1 MTPCDVFPRH
11 ASAEGSPLF
20 VLDGVPRKT
29 PRLTPR
35 GDTEVLHQNTFKRA
49 QNTLSRF
56 SKFFIILLN
65 YMAKDLLSKPSEV
78 DPKSILQKFAWDRV
92 VSEEELLIRALLYAD
107 PIELLKA
114 FSKEKLKEVF
124 LNNLHR
130 FDKKNLNFW
139 KIILEIDEDEFNRYA
154 EKNFRL
160 VNKIF
165 SD

>member
-1 MTPCDVFPRH
+1 M
-11 ASAEGSPLF
+11 
-20 VLDGVPRKT
+20 
-29 PRLTPR
+29 
-35 GDTEVLHQNTFKRA
+35 A
-49 QNTLSRF
+49 QD
-56 SKFFIILLN
+56 
-65 YMAKDLLSKPSEV
+65 MPSKPPEV

-107 PIELLKA
+107 PLELLKA

-139 KIILEIDEDEFNRYA
+139 KIILEIDDDEFNRYA

-160 VNKIF
+160 VSKIF
-165 SD
+165 SE

>member
-1 MTPCDVFPRH
+1 
-11 ASAEGSPLF
+11 
-20 VLDGVPRKT
+20 
-29 PRLTPR
+29 
-35 GDTEVLHQNTFKRA
+35 
-49 QNTLSRF
+49 
-56 SKFFIILLN
+56 
-65 YMAKDLLSKPSEV
+65 MAKDLLSKPSKV

-107 PIELLKA
+107 PLELLKA

-160 VNKIF
+160 VSKIF

>member
-1 MTPCDVFPRH
+1 MAQDVP
-11 ASAEGSPLF
+11 
-20 VLDGVPRKT
+20 
-29 PRLTPR
+29 
-35 GDTEVLHQNTFKRA
+35 
-49 QNTLSRF
+49 
-56 SKFFIILLN
+56 
-65 YMAKDLLSKPSEV
+65 SKPSEV

-107 PIELLKA
+107 PLELLKA

-160 VNKIF
+160 VSKIF
-165 SD
+165 SE

>member
-1 MTPCDVFPRH
+1 MAQDVP
-11 ASAEGSPLF
+11 
-20 VLDGVPRKT
+20 
-29 PRLTPR
+29 
-35 GDTEVLHQNTFKRA
+35 
-49 QNTLSRF
+49 
-56 SKFFIILLN
+56 
-65 YMAKDLLSKPSEV
+65 SKPSEV

-107 PIELLKA
+107 PLELLKA

-154 EKNFRL
+154 EKNFRF

>member
-1 MTPCDVFPRH
+1 M
-11 ASAEGSPLF
+11 
-20 VLDGVPRKT
+20 
-29 PRLTPR
+29 
-35 GDTEVLHQNTFKRA
+35 A
-49 QNTLSRF
+49 QD
-56 SKFFIILLN
+56 
-65 YMAKDLLSKPSEV
+65 MPSKPSEV

-114 FSKEKLKEVF
+114 FPTEKLKEVF

-139 KIILEIDEDEFNRYA
+139 KIILEIAEDEFNRYA

-160 VNKIF
+160 VSKIF
-165 SD
+165 SE

>member
-1 MTPCDVFPRH
+1 
-11 ASAEGSPLF
+11 
-20 VLDGVPRKT
+20 
-29 PRLTPR
+29 
-35 GDTEVLHQNTFKRA
+35 
-49 QNTLSRF
+49 
-56 SKFFIILLN
+56 
-65 YMAKDLLSKPSEV
+65 MAKDLLSKPSEV

-154 EKNFRL
+154 EKNFRF

>member
-1 MTPCDVFPRH
+1 MAQDVP
-11 ASAEGSPLF
+11 
-20 VLDGVPRKT
+20 
-29 PRLTPR
+29 
-35 GDTEVLHQNTFKRA
+35 
-49 QNTLSRF
+49 
-56 SKFFIILLN
+56 
-65 YMAKDLLSKPSEV
+65 SKPSEV

-107 PIELLKA
+107 PLELLKA

-139 KIILEIDEDEFNRYA
+139 KIILEIDDDEFNRYA

-160 VNKIF
+160 VSKIF
-165 SD
+165 SE

>member
-1 MTPCDVFPRH
+1 
-11 ASAEGSPLF
+11 
-20 VLDGVPRKT
+20 
-29 PRLTPR
+29 
-35 GDTEVLHQNTFKRA
+35 
-49 QNTLSRF
+49 
-56 SKFFIILLN
+56 
-65 YMAKDLLSKPSEV
+65 MAKDMPSKPPEV

-92 VSEEELLIRALLYAD
+92 VSEEELLIRALLYAN
-107 PIELLKA
+107 PLELLKA

-160 VNKIF
+160 VKKIF

>member
-1 MTPCDVFPRH
+1 
-11 ASAEGSPLF
+11 
-20 VLDGVPRKT
+20 
-29 PRLTPR
+29 
-35 GDTEVLHQNTFKRA
+35 
-49 QNTLSRF
+49 
-56 SKFFIILLN
+56 
-65 YMAKDLLSKPSEV
+65 MAKDLLSKPSEV

-160 VNKIF
+160 VSKIF